1 MALSLPPIPL
11 LPITPL
17 QVLSVWFPFEYLGD
31 FPLPEV
37 SVWDMLVWR
46 AHRMGHTGVLG
57 TSNISVAVVGTAVG
71 HQGRSL
77 EQDLGAGVA
86 AFGAEFPGAGAG

>member
-1 MALSLPPIPL
+1 
-11 LPITPL
+11 
-17 QVLSVWFPFEYLGD
+17 
-31 FPLPEV
+31 
-37 SVWDMLVWR
+37 MLVWR

-57 TSNISVAVVGTAVG
+57 TSNISVAVVGTAMG